1 MNAIA
6 LRRGHSLVE
15 LMTVLAIAAL
25 LLALAVPGLQAIIA
39 QQRLRTAQNDL
50 FAAIHLTRSQA
61 ITRGSRVMLMPQDAA
76 ATDWTQ
82 GWVVFIDSNGNQ
94 RLDPAEERIFQ
105 QGPVG
110 AGISIKFAFSPGPVR
125 QYIAYNGEGRS
136 CSAASSQA
144 AHWGTLSLFQGSA
157 IRRIKINMLGRVRA
171 CDPALQGRSCTGA
184 ADAQ

>member
-1 MNAIA
+1 MNATA
-6 LRRGHSLVE
+6 LHRGHSLIE

-25 LLALAVPGLQAIIA
+25 LLALAVPGLQSLIA

-61 ITRGSRVMLMPQDAA
+61 IARGVRVMLVPQDAA

-105 QGPVG
+105 QGPVS
-110 AGISIKFAFSPGPVR
+110 AGISIKFAFSSGPAR

-136 CSAASSQA
+136 CSATSSQA
-144 AHWGTLSLFQGSA
+144 AHWGTLSLFHKSA

-171 CDPALQGRSCTGA
+171 CDPALPGRSCTGA

>member
-1 MNAIA
+1 
-6 LRRGHSLVE
+6 
-15 LMTVLAIAAL
+15 
-25 LLALAVPGLQAIIA
+25 
-39 QQRLRTAQNDL
+39 
-50 FAAIHLTRSQA
+50 
-61 ITRGSRVMLMPQDAA
+61 MLMPQDAA

-110 AGISIKFAFSPGPVR
+110 AGISIKFAFSPGPAR

-136 CSAASSQA
+136 CSATSSQA